1 MRRAI
6 AIQRHDAPHNRK
18 GSVSRHKRKSY
29 VAKYFCKNHAQLADK
44 IFLL

>member
-18 GSVSRHKRKSY
+18 GSVSRLKRKFY
-29 VAKYFCKNHAQLADK
+29 VANYFCKNHAQLAGK
-44 IFLL
+44 TFIL